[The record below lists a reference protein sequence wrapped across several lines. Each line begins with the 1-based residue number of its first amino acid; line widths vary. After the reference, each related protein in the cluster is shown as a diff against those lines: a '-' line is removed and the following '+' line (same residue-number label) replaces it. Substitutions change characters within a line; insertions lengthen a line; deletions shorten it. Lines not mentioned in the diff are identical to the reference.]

1 MNVKKLLSV
10 AIATLGVLAITVIDF
25 PVAEL
30 EKWCICH
37 DVGVVSRQRLRF
49 Q

>member
-1 MNVKKLLSV
+1 MYVKKLLNV
-10 AIATLGVLAITVIDF
+10 AIATLGVLAIASSIC
-25 PVAEL
+25 PVAEV